1 MALVYATRD
10 DLVAY
15 TPAGTVVPDEP
26 EATRLLTSA
35 SKRVRRGTK
44 TAIYD
49 TDTDGYPAKADI
61 RQAFRDATCAQAE
74 WWLGN
79 PGEESGAARQYGS
92 VSIGSLTLNRGGGA
106 AGSSGQSEAPVL
118 CDKAETE
125 LRDAGVL
132 AGSISQ
138 VYPWEGWW
146 V

>member
-10 DLVAY
+10 DLISYV
-15 TPAGTVVPDEP
+15 PAGSVVVPDEP

-49 TDTDGYPAKADI
+49 TDDDGYPTKPEV

-79 PGEESGAARQYGS
+79 PGEEVALNLLAATFSQRDLDDDLFRS
-92 VSIGSLTLNRGGGA
+92 A
-106 AGSSGQSEAPVL
+106 A
-118 CDKAETE
+118 
-125 LRDAGVL
+125 
-132 AGSISQ
+132 
-138 VYPWEGWW
+138 
-146 V
+146 